1 MAEYVDLKTGISVS
15 IVGEKFAFP
24 TTGARVLLKPR
35 PPIAKEV
42 SSD

>member
-1 MAEYVDLKTGISVS
+1 MAEYVDLKTGTVVTIN
-15 IVGEKFAFP
+15 GDKFTFP

-42 SSD
+42 TSD